1 MNKTRTIRTIRAIRG
16 KRNNRNTKERKEKKQ
31 HGFHS
36 MFGGQVP
43 IHPHL
48 CTYVYKSTPICLSS
62 KLSNQPNTM
71 IERKKRH
78 CFTCVNVYT
87 YIHPLR
93 YVTLHCITLHYCTL
107 HYTTL
112 HSRQIQ
118 EKKIPARDPKQCR
131 VRTLK
136 GKVERAK

>member
-1 MNKTRTIRTIRAIRG
+1 
-16 KRNNRNTKERKEKKQ
+16 
-31 HGFHS
+31 
-36 MFGGQVP
+36 
-43 IHPHL
+43 
-48 CTYVYKSTPICLSS
+48 
-62 KLSNQPNTM
+62 M

-93 YVTLHCITLHYCTL
+93 YVTLHYITLHYITLLYPTL
-107 HYTTL
+107 HYITFKIDTG
-112 HSRQIQ
+112 
-118 EKKIPARDPKQCR
+118 KKIPARDPKQCR